1 MYKVYSVKGQ
11 AIRLCIA
18 NDYLNSKKNM
28 ELAVKWNISPTSI
41 DKRIPFFY
49 IYVFFDVINNSINTG
64 IPVFFKPIVCCG
76 LGIQGNTKGS
86 P

>member
-1 MYKVYSVKGQ
+1 
-11 AIRLCIA
+11 
-18 NDYLNSKKNM
+18 M

-76 LGIQGNTKGS
+76 LGIQGN

>member
-1 MYKVYSVKGQ
+1 MSDEV
-11 AIRLCIA
+11 R
-18 NDYLNSKKNM
+18 KKNM

-64 IPVFFKPIVCCG
+64 IPVFFKPIVCCD